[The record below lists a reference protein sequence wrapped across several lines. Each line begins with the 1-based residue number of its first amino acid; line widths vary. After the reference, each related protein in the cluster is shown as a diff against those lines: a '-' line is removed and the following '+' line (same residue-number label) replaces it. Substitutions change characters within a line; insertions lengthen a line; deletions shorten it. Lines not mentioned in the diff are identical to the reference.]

1 MSNIMHTNNNEILK
15 TLGPAAARLVATLYS
30 HNRPIFHFQEAAEIL
45 GGRTPAANALS
56 QLIQN
61 GIATRLKSG
70 TFQLVPFELGFE
82 REYLG
87 NPYVVAREL
96 ILSGRGAKT
105 KYYLSHGSAFDLHQM
120 VTQPQLDVYVSSDRV
135 MRSKTI
141 LGSEF
146 RFVRCKTQNLFGIKE
161 MWIDKNEKVF
171 VSDLERTLIDGL
183 KQPNYCGGFSEV
195 AKAFSIKHDAID
207 AQKIIDYAVQLGV
220 GAVNRRLG
228 YLMEL
233 YHIGSRIHWEFLQTT
248 LTATYQLL
256 DPDLPAEGRH
266 TAKWRLRLNIS
277 QEELQALRGT

>member
-1 MSNIMHTNNNEILK
+1 MANIMHTNDNEILK
-15 TLGPAAARLVATLYS
+15 TLGPLPARLVATLYS
-30 HNRPIFHFQEAAEIL
+30 NNRPIFHFQEAAEIL

-56 QLIQN
+56 QLIHN

-70 TFQLVPFELGFE
+70 TFRLVPFELGFE

-96 ILSGRGAKT
+96 ITSGHGDKT

-120 VTQPQLDVYVSSDRV
+120 VTQPQLDVYVSSDRM
-135 MRSKTI
+135 MRSRTI

-146 RFVRCKTQNLFGIKE
+146 RFVRCKTHDLFGIEE

-183 KQPNYCGGFSEV
+183 KQPGYCGGFSEV

-207 AQKIIDYAVQLGV
+207 PQKIIDYAVQLDV

-233 YHIGSRIHWEFLQTT
+233 YNIGSRIHWEFLQTT
-248 LTATYQLL
+248 LTSTYQLL
-256 DPDLPAEGRH
+256 DPELPAEGHH
-266 TAKWRLRLNIS
+266 TAKWRLRLNIP